1 MSGFFNLGRL
11 VTKVIKKIPRSKKV
25 SPDIKSVRPG
35 SGNVPKHVGA
45 GKNLKERARIVKTNQ
60 KVKIIDKISDA
71 EKKIKEGT
79 KELKKLRENGHT
91 KPIGVGKT
99 KKYFPR

>member
-35 SGNVPKHVGA
+35 SGNVPEHVGA
-45 GKNLKERARIVKTNQ
+45 GKNLTERARIVKTNQ

-79 KELKKLRENGHT
+79 KELKKLRETGHT

>member
-79 KELKKLRENGHT
+79 KELKKLRETGHT

>member
-71 EKKIKEGT
+71 EKK
-79 KELKKLRENGHT
+79 N
-91 KPIGVGKT
+91 
-99 KKYFPR
+99 

>member
-1 MSGFFNLGRL
+1 MSKYFLGKL
-11 VTKVIKKIPRSKKV
+11 LTKAIKSIPRSKKV
-25 SPDIKSVRPG
+25 SPTIKSVKPG

-45 GKNLKERARIVKTNQ
+45 GKNLQDRARIVKTNQ
-60 KVKIIDKISDA
+60 RVKTIDKISDA

-79 KELKKLRENGHT
+79 KELKKLRETGHT

>member
-35 SGNVPKHVGA
+35 SGNVPKHVGE

-79 KELKKLRENGHT
+79 KELKKLRETGHT
-91 KPIGVGKT
+91 KPIGVGNT

>member
-11 VTKVIKKIPRSKKV
+11 LTKVIKKIARSKKV

-71 EKKIKEGT
+71 EKK
-79 KELKKLRENGHT
+79 N
-91 KPIGVGKT
+91 
-99 KKYFPR
+99 

>member
-11 VTKVIKKIPRSKKV
+11 VTKAIKSIPRSKKV
-25 SPDIKSVRPG
+25 SPTIKSVKPG
-35 SGNVPKHVGA
+35 SGKIPSHVVV
-45 GKNLKERARIVKTNQ
+45 GKNLKDRARIVKTNQ
-60 KVKIIDKISDA
+60 RVKTIDKISDA

-79 KELKKLRENGHT
+79 KELKKLRETGHT